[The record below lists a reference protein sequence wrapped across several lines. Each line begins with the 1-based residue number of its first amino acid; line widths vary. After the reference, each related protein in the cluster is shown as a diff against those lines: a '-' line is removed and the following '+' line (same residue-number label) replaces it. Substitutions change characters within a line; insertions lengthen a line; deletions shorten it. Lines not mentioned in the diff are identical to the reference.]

1 MKNTSKFWKVFKSMS
16 SDTCDSV
23 LQKEIQ
29 VENLTITDKTKM
41 LTIQN
46 QHFIASGML
55 FEWEMPL
62 KTSQN
67 SSYSDALKTINTNK
81 SAGPD
86 GLDPHL
92 FAAKIISEPLTHI

>member
-46 QHFIASGML
+46 QHFI
-55 FEWEMPL
+55 
-62 KTSQN
+62 K
-67 SSYSDALKTINTNK
+67 
-81 SAGPD
+81 D
-86 GLDPHL
+86 GQGFQLIFDVV
-92 FAAKIISEPLTHI
+92 SV